1 MSELQKT
8 LNTSQSFE
16 KVMLTRDARAKK
28 LAFVIAA
35 VATVFALLSVVAVI
49 VMLPLKHTEV
59 ELYTV
64 DSHSGRAEYVT
75 RVKEKDISTK
85 EAMAKA
91 FAANYATLR
100 EGYNYF
106 ALQSN
111 YDTVQLFNSGQ
122 VNADYLAWFAG
133 QDAPDKVY
141 QNAANVVETEVISN
155 IISQATAPDML
166 ATLRLKRTIRHVV
179 DGATRV
185 EFWNV
190 RLTYHYVP
198 HKALT
203 DAQRESNPLGF
214 IVTSYQRDKELRKE

>member
-1 MSELQKT
+1 MSELQKM
-8 LNTSQSFE
+8 LNASQSFE

-75 RVKEKDISTK
+75 RVKEKDIATE

-141 QNAANVVETEVISN
+141 QNAANVV
-155 IISQATAPDML
+155 
-166 ATLRLKRTIRHVV
+166 
-179 DGATRV
+179 
-185 EFWNV
+185 
-190 RLTYHYVP
+190 
-198 HKALT
+198 
-203 DAQRESNPLGF
+203 
-214 IVTSYQRDKELRKE
+214 